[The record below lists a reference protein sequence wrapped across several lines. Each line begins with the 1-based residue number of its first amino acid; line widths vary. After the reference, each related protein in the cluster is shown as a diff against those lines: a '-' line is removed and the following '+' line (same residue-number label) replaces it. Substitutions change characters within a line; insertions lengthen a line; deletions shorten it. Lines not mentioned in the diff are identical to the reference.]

1 MFSHI
6 IKKGMKSL
14 SQGNTQ
20 YQQGRRIMQGKV
32 EISGVSTSKLKVLKN
47 EETMRLLRLTKQGD
61 MLAREE
67 LITGNLRLVL
77 SVIQKFSARGENM
90 NDLFQVGCIG
100 LIKAIDNFDI
110 NQPVRFSTYGVPMIV
125 GEIRRYLR
133 DNSSVRIS
141 RSMRD
146 TAYRVL
152 QMKEKLIN
160 ETQREPTIE
169 ELAKA
174 LELDRESI
182 VFALEAI
189 MEPVSIFEPVYSDG
203 GDTVYVLDQ
212 LKDKRDTD
220 EGWLEQIAVKEAV
233 KALSDREKK
242 ILTLRF
248 FEGKTQMEVASEIG
262 ISQAQVS
269 RLEKNAINQ
278 IKKNL

>member
-1 MFSHI
+1 
-6 IKKGMKSL
+6 
-14 SQGNTQ
+14 
-20 YQQGRRIMQGKV
+20 MQGKV